1 MLVTEFSETCFQYDN
16 FEVWQIDN
24 LDSFFKG
31 NTILAKI
38 FEDYYK
44 ISLSDLKAKRA
55 EIQDTDMQIITN
67 LLAQVD
73 DKYFFIFTLH
83 DEHHLEL
90 IKMQKLNIM
99 NFGIDIEHINSDKVF
114 VMLMD
119 KKMQE
124 HLH

>member
-1 MLVTEFSETCFQYDN
+1 MLVTEFSETCFQYSH

-24 LDSFFKG
+24 LDAFFKG
-31 NTILAKI
+31 NTILEKI

-44 ISLSDLKAKRA
+44 MPLIDLKTKRSD
-55 EIQDTDMQIITN
+55 IQDTDMMIITK

-73 DKYFFIFTLH
+73 DKHFFIFTLH
-83 DEHHLEL
+83 DENHLEL

-99 NFGIDIEHINSDKVF
+99 NFGLDIEKISPDKVF

-124 HLH
+124 HLN

>member
-1 MLVTEFSETCFQYDN
+1 MLVTEFSETCFQYTH

-24 LDSFFKG
+24 LDAFFKG
-31 NTILAKI
+31 NTILEKI

-44 ISLSDLKAKRA
+44 MPLIDLKTKRSD
-55 EIQDTDMQIITN
+55 IQDSDIMIITK

-73 DKYFFIFTLH
+73 DKHFFIFTLH
-83 DEHHLEL
+83 DENHLEL

-99 NFGIDIEHINSDKVF
+99 NFGLDIEKISPDKVF

-124 HLH
+124 HLN

>member
-1 MLVTEFSETCFQYDN
+1 MLVTEFSETCFQYSH

-24 LDSFFKG
+24 LDAFFKG
-31 NTILAKI
+31 NTILEKI

-44 ISLSDLKAKRA
+44 MPLVDLKTKRSD
-55 EIQDTDMQIITN
+55 IQDTDIMIITK

-73 DKYFFIFTLH
+73 DKHFFIFTLH
-83 DEHHLEL
+83 DENHLEL

-99 NFGIDIEHINSDKVF
+99 NFGLDIEKISPDKVF

-124 HLH
+124 HLN